1 MYFYSFTLQCKF
13 LIVSRKF
20 VAINLGL
27 HALKVQV
34 IHLNS
39 KASEPDFESTV
50 FNLNQNKLMD
60 MIYKII

>member
-13 LIVSRKF
+13 YLYQ
-20 VAINLGL
+20 AINLGL

-39 KASEPDFESTV
+39 KASEPDFESIV

-60 MIYKII
+60 MIYK